1 MIDNYISVEVKKKL
15 KYFGFTIYY
24 SNRLQ
29 KVILYHTKE
38 DYQFCA
44 TKNDFIHI
52 DDIAEL
58 IKILIRKK
66 IKSGI
71 YNVGSGNVVS
81 VRYIY
86 KIICDIFNKKTYI
99 DSMSYQ
105 DYLNSKSV

>member
-44 TKNDFIHI
+44 TKNDFIQSMTESSTFDSI
-52 DDIAEL
+52 QQL
-58 IKILIRKK
+58 FFKK
-66 IKSGI
+66 II
-71 YNVGSGNVVS
+71 YV
-81 VRYIY
+81 
-86 KIICDIFNKKTYI
+86 
-99 DSMSYQ
+99 
-105 DYLNSKSV
+105 